1 MTERQ
6 AINEILININEL
18 PLDDVDIIEDINIA
32 VIADKF
38 LEVARK
44 QVLIEGWEFNSITL
58 TLYPT
63 INKQIVIPNTYLSV
77 DSSTTSDS
85 IVVRDWKLFDKAATS
100 FVFEEGVEVD
110 VIEDIVFDDI
120 PYVLANYIV
129 KIASLAAYSNI
140 IGDVAGME
148 MRGKSMQLAK
158 INSVRDEAN
167 KIDGNILSSTY
178 ATTLLDRTSI

>member
-6 AINEILININEL
+6 AINEILININEI
-18 PLDDVDIIEDINIA
+18 PLDDDDIIEDINIA
-32 VIADKF
+32 VVADKF

-58 TLYPT
+58 TLYPNT
-63 INKQIVIPNTYLSV
+63 GGYIPIPNSFLSV
-77 DSSTTSDS
+77 DASTDSLS
-85 IVVRDWKLFDKAATS
+85 IVMRDRKLFDKTNS
-100 FVFEEGVEVD
+100 THIFEEGVSMD
-110 VIEDIVFDDI
+110 IIEDIVFDDI
-120 PYVLANYIV
+120 PYACANYIV